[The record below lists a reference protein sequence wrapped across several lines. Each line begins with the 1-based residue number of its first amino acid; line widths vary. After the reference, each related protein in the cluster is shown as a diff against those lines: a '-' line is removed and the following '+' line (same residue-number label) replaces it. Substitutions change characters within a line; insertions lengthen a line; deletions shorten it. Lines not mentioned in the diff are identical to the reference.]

1 MFCGNGFNKK
11 SKIVNKNTTRNT
23 YIYLIRVVLVE
34 YIRYIILFLRSFF
47 PFQLIFGHLKYN
59 LFALSFW
66 FFLFLIITDKLGYNY
81 GIPFLFYSPEYNGE
95 TNWIAFGLIGFALGG
110 FNVAFNTYSYMKMG
124 NKFPFLATL
133 SRPFLRFSL
142 NNSILPIV
150 FNVFF
155 IKRFIEFQRTEE
167 FSDNLE
173 VYQYVF
179 SYVGG
184 YFLFILISLI
194 YFFPVNR
201 DVNKLLG
208 LQKEDY
214 FLEAKKSFFHKD
226 DSFNDFFRY
235 KKNRT
240 YIYMSSLLIWRRSR
254 SIDHYDKELLKK
266 VFARTKINS
275 SLFEIVTVLAFIFLG
290 VFRDVTTLSIPA
302 AMSLVMLVTIILMI
316 FSALRSWF
324 YYWTSAVFIS
334 LILFMNYMST
344 NTKWFQYT
352 SYAYGLSYN
361 DDKKVPFNIETVTER
376 NLSEKQVNNSKIEYV
391 KLLSQWRKN
400 TGFNKPKLMI
410 INTSGGGARSA
421 FWTFAVMQKL
431 DKKTNGALMKNTHL
445 ITGASGGMIGASYYR
460 SIVLDDKLKGRNTR
474 FQDSYQRNI
483 SKDLLNKLI
492 FAAFSNDMFYRT
504 HFKYN
509 GIEYRKDRGYAFEQQ
524 IHSNTNHLMDVR
536 LGYFEKPEKK
546 AVIPSMI
553 FTPTIIDNGRR
564 LLISTHNLAYLCTH
578 PNRPGGLTTSYEN
591 VDYQSFFEGNNKNNL
606 RFSSILRMNA
616 TFPFVLP
623 MTTMPTTPAMHIM
636 DAGLRDNYGGKITLE
651 MLNKMS
657 FWIRKN
663 TSGVIILQIRDT
675 KKMLRGDIVRNVS
688 LIDKFT
694 LPFGNMYGN
703 FPKTQDFDQEE
714 MMRIAV
720 TRLGFK
726 VNFVTFNLL
735 EEQKKRISLSWHL
748 TSQEK
753 ARVNKAFY
761 SRGNKFA
768 LFELNRLLKEQR

>member
-1 MFCGNGFNKK
+1 MLTLF
-11 SKIVNKNTTRNT
+11 RN
-23 YIYLIRVVLVE
+23 ILI
-34 YIRYIILFLRSFF
+34 FLRSFF
-47 PFQLIFGHLKYN
+47 PLQLLFGHLKYN

-66 FFLFLIITDKLGYNY
+66 IFLFLIVTDSVGFNY
-81 GIPFLFYSPEYNGE
+81 GIPFLFYSPEYDGE
-95 TNWIAFGLIGFALGG
+95 INWISFSLIGFALGG

-124 NKFPFLATL
+124 NKYPFLATL

-150 FNVFF
+150 FNIFF
-155 IKRFIEFQRTEE
+155 INRFIEFQRTEE
-167 FSDNLE
+167 FSNNIE

-179 SYVGG
+179 SYVAG
-184 YFLFILISLI
+184 YILFIFISLL
-194 YFFPVNR
+194 YFFPVNK

-208 LQKEDY
+208 INKDDHA
-214 FLEAKKSFFHKD
+214 LEAKNSLFHKTD
-226 DSFNDFFRY
+226 DFSGYFRY

-240 YIYMSSLLIWRRSR
+240 YIYMSSLFIWRRSR

-275 SLFEIVTVLAFIFLG
+275 SLFEIVTVITFVLLG
-290 VFRDVTTLSIPA
+290 IFRDTSMLSIPA
-302 AMSLVMLVTIILMI
+302 AMSLVMLMTIILML

-324 YYWTSAVFIS
+324 YYWTSAVVIV
-334 LILFMNYMST
+334 IIIFMNYMSIHT
-344 NTKWFQYT
+344 NWFQYA
-352 SYAYGLSYN
+352 SYAYGLSYSDN
-361 DDKKVPFNIETVTER
+361 KKIPFNIETITEK
-376 NLSEKQVNNSKIEYV
+376 NLSESQVEKSQKEYV
-391 KLLSQWRKN
+391 NLLENWRHN
-400 TGFNKPKLMI
+400 SGFKKPKLII

-421 FWTFAVMQKL
+421 FWTFAVMQKI
-431 DKKTNGALMKNTHL
+431 DKKTGGALMKNTHL
-445 ITGASGGMIGASYYR
+445 ITGASGGMIGASYFR
-460 SIVLDDKLKGRNTR
+460 SVVLNDIIKNQNTR
-474 FQDSYQRNI
+474 YQDVYQRNI

-492 FAAFSNDMFYRT
+492 FAAFSNDLFYRT

-509 GIEYRKDRGYAFEQQ
+509 NIEYRKDRGFAFEQEL
-524 IHSNTNHLMDVR
+524 HLNTNHLMDVR
-536 LGYFEKPEKK
+536 LKYFDKPEKR
-546 AVIPSMI
+546 AIIPTMI

-564 LLISTHNLAYLCTH
+564 LLISNHKLAFLCSH
-578 PNRPGGLTTSYEN
+578 HVKPEGLKSSFEN
-591 VDYQSFFEGNNKNNL
+591 IDYQSFFADNNVSDI
-606 RFSSILRMNA
+606 RFSTVLRMNA

-623 MTTMPTTPAMHIM
+623 MITMPTKPEMHLM
-636 DAGLRDNYGGKITLE
+636 DAGLRDNYGGKVSLE
-651 MLNKMS
+651 ILFKMRE
-657 FWIRKN
+657 WISKN

-675 KKMLRGDIVRNVS
+675 KKMLKGDVVRNVS
-688 LIDKFT
+688 LINKFT

-720 TRLGFK
+720 ARLGFK

-768 LFELNRLLKEQR
+768 MFEFNRLLKEQR

>member
-1 MFCGNGFNKK
+1 MIDFF
-11 SKIVNKNTTRNT
+11 
-23 YIYLIRVVLVE
+23 
-34 YIRYIILFLRSFF
+34 RYILLFLRSFF

-66 FFLFLIITDKLGYNY
+66 IFLFLIITDKIGFNY

-95 TNWIAFGLIGFALGG
+95 INCISFGLIGFALGG

-142 NNSILPIV
+142 NNSILPLL
-150 FNVFF
+150 FNIFF
-155 IKRFIEFQRTEE
+155 ISRFIEFQRTEE
-167 FSDNLE
+167 FSRDIE
-173 VYQYVF
+173 IYQYVF
-179 SYVGG
+179 SYIGG
-184 YFLFILISLI
+184 YSLFILLSLL

-208 LQKEDY
+208 LQKDDHR
-214 FLEAKKSFFHKD
+214 LEPKNSLFHK
-226 DSFNDFFRY
+226 NDGLTDYFRY

-240 YIYMSSLLIWRRSR
+240 YIYMSSLFVWRRSR
-254 SIDHYDKELLKK
+254 SIDHYDKELLRK

-275 SLFEIVTVLAFIFLG
+275 SLFEIVTVLTFILLG
-290 VFRDVTTLSIPA
+290 IFRDTSMLSIPA
-302 AMSLVMLVTIILMI
+302 AMSLVMLMTIILML

-324 YYWTSAVFIS
+324 YYWTTAVFIG
-334 LILFMNYMST
+334 LILFMNYMSS
-344 NTKWFQYT
+344 NSKWFQYT
-352 SYAYGLSYN
+352 SYAYGLSYAEE
-361 DDKKVPFNIETVTER
+361 KKTPFNIETVTER
-376 NLSEKQVNNSKIEYV
+376 NLNDNQINKSKQDYLKVLQNWK
-391 KLLSQWRKN
+391 RN
-400 TGFNKPKLMI
+400 TGCTKPKMII
-410 INTSGGGARSA
+410 INTSGGGSRSA
-421 FWTFAVMQKL
+421 FWTFAVMQKI
-431 DKKTNGALMKNTHL
+431 DKKTNGVLMKNTHW

-460 SIVLDDKLKGRNTR
+460 SVYLDDLLKDKNTR
-474 FQDSYQRNI
+474 NHDRYRENI

-509 GIEYRKDRGYAFEQQ
+509 GIEYRKDRGFAFEEQL
-524 IHSNTNHLMDVR
+524 HSNTNHLMDVR
-536 LGYFEKPEKK
+536 LRYFENPEKNAK
-546 AVIPSMI
+546 IPTMI

-564 LLISTHNLAYLCTH
+564 LLISNHNLSFICTH
-578 PNRPGGLTTSYEN
+578 PEKPAGLSTGYEN
-591 VDYQSFFEGNNKNNL
+591 IDYQSFFMDNQKKDL
-606 RFSSILRMNA
+606 RFSTILRMNA

-623 MTTMPTTPAMHIM
+623 MITMPTTPAMHVM
-636 DAGLRDNYGGKITLE
+636 DAGLRDNYGGKISLE
-651 MLNKMS
+651 MLYKMRH
-657 FWIRKN
+657 WIRNN

-714 MMRIAV
+714 MMRLAIN
-720 TRLGFK
+720 RLGFK
-726 VNFVTFNLL
+726 VNFVAFNLL

-768 LFELNRLLKEQR
+768 MFELSRLLKEQK

>member
-1 MFCGNGFNKK
+1 M
-11 SKIVNKNTTRNT
+11 IE
-23 YIYLIRVVLVE
+23 YL
-34 YIRYIILFLRSFF
+34 RYIILFLRSFF
-47 PFQLIFGHLKYN
+47 PIQLIFGHLKYN

-66 FFLFLIITDKLGYNY
+66 IFLFLIISDKIGFNY

-95 TNWIAFGLIGFALGG
+95 TNWIAFALIGFALGG

-124 NKFPFLATL
+124 SKYPFLATL

-142 NNSILPIV
+142 NNSILPII
-150 FNVFF
+150 FNIFF
-155 IKRFIEFQRTEE
+155 IRRFIEFQLTEE
-167 FSDNLE
+167 FSTDIE
-173 VYQYVF
+173 IFQYVL
-179 SYVGG
+179 SYSIG
-184 YFLFILISLI
+184 YILFIFISLL

-208 LQKEDY
+208 IQKDDY
-214 FLEAKKSFFHKD
+214 FLEAKKSLFHKD
-226 DSFNDFFRY
+226 ESFNDFFRY

-240 YIYMSSLLIWRRSR
+240 YIYVSSLFIWRRSR

-275 SLFEIVTVLAFIFLG
+275 SLFEIVTVLTFVLLG
-290 VFRDVTTLSIPA
+290 VLRDITMFSIPA
-302 AMSLVMLVTIILMI
+302 AMSLVMLITITLMI

-324 YYWTSAVFIS
+324 YYWTSAVFIA

-344 NTKWFQYT
+344 NSKWFQYT
-352 SYAYGLSYN
+352 SYAYGLSYE

-376 NLSEKQVNNSKIEYV
+376 NLSEKQVEQSMADY
-391 KLLSQWRKN
+391 LSVLEKWKNN
-400 TGFNKPKLMI
+400 TGFIKPKLII

-431 DKKTNGALMKNTHL
+431 DQKTGGALMKNTHI

-460 SIVLDDKLKGRNTR
+460 SIVLDDILRRRDTR
-474 FQDSYQRNI
+474 FQVRYQKNI

-492 FAAFSNDMFYRT
+492 YAAFSNDLFYRT

-509 GIEYRKDRGYAFEQQ
+509 GIEYRKDRGFAFEQQ
-524 IHSNTNHLMDVR
+524 LHSNTNHLMDVR
-536 LGYFEKPEKK
+536 LKYFEKPEKL
-546 AVIPSMI
+546 AIIPSMI

-564 LLISTHNLAYLCTH
+564 LLISTHNLAFLCTN
-578 PNRPGGLTTSYEN
+578 PKRPLGLKTSFEN
-591 VDYQSFFEGNNKNNL
+591 VDYQSFFADNSKKNL
-606 RFSSILRMNA
+606 RFSTILRMNA

-623 MTTMPTTPAMHIM
+623 MVTMPTTPSMHLM

-651 MLNKMS
+651 MLYKMRN
-657 FWIRKN
+657 WISKN
-663 TSGVIILQIRDT
+663 TSGVIVLQIRDT
-675 KKMLRGDIVRNVS
+675 KKLLRGDIVRNVS

-720 TRLGFK
+720 SGFGFR
-726 VNFVTFNLL
+726 VNFVSFNLL

-768 LFELNRLLKEQR
+768 MFELNRLLKEQK

>member
-1 MFCGNGFNKK
+1 M
-11 SKIVNKNTTRNT
+11 IE
-23 YIYLIRVVLVE
+23 YL
-34 YIRYIILFLRSFF
+34 RYIILFLRSFF

-66 FFLFLIITDKLGYNY
+66 IFLFLIISDKIGFNY

-124 NKFPFLATL
+124 NKYPFLATL

-142 NNSILPIV
+142 NNSILPII
-150 FNVFF
+150 FNIFF
-155 IKRFIEFQRTEE
+155 IKRFIEFQLTEE
-167 FSDNLE
+167 FSENIE
-173 VYQYVF
+173 IFQYVL
-179 SYVGG
+179 SYTLG
-184 YFLFILISLI
+184 YILFIFISLL

-208 LQKEDY
+208 LQKDDH
-214 FLEAKKSFFHKD
+214 FLESKKSLFHKD
-226 DSFNDFFRY
+226 ENFNDFFRY

-240 YIYMSSLLIWRRSR
+240 YIYMSSLFIWRRSR

-275 SLFEIVTVLAFIFLG
+275 SLFEIVTVLTFVLLG
-290 VFRDVTTLSIPA
+290 IFRDTTMFSIPA
-302 AMSLVMLVTIILMI
+302 AMSLVMLITITLMI

-324 YYWTSAVFIS
+324 YYWTSVVFIAF
-334 LILFMNYMST
+334 ILFMNYMST
-344 NTKWFQYT
+344 NSKWFQYT
-352 SYAYGLSYN
+352 SYAYGLSYE

-376 NLSEKQVNNSKIEYV
+376 NLSEKQVEQSKLDYLN
-391 KLLSQWRKN
+391 LLEKWKVN
-400 TGFNKPKLMI
+400 TGFFKPKLII

-431 DKKTNGALMKNTHL
+431 DKKTEGALMKNTHI

-460 SIVLDDKLKGRNTR
+460 SLVLDDILSRRNTR
-474 FQDSYQRNI
+474 FQDRFQKNI

-492 FAAFSNDMFYRT
+492 FAAFSNDLFYRT

-509 GIEYRKDRGYAFEQQ
+509 GIEYRKDRGFAFEQQ
-524 IHSNTNHLMDVR
+524 LHSNTNHLMDVR
-536 LGYFEKPEKK
+536 LKYFQKPEKQ
-546 AVIPSMI
+546 AIIPSMI

-564 LLISTHNLAYLCTH
+564 LLISTHNLAFLCTN
-578 PNRPGGLTTSYEN
+578 PKRPSGLKTSFEN
-591 VDYQSFFEGNNKNNL
+591 VDYQSFFAENSKNNL
-606 RFSSILRMNA
+606 RFSTILRMNA

-623 MTTMPTTPAMHIM
+623 MVTMPTTPAMHLM

-651 MLNKMS
+651 MLYKMRH
-657 FWIRKN
+657 WIRKN

-720 TRLGFK
+720 ARLGFK
-726 VNFVTFNLL
+726 VNFVAFNLL

-768 LFELNRLLKEQR
+768 MFELNRLLKEQK

>member
-1 MFCGNGFNKK
+1 MISF
-11 SKIVNKNTTRNT
+11 V
-23 YIYLIRVVLVE
+23 
-34 YIRYIILFLRSFF
+34 RYILIFLRSFF
-47 PFQLIFGHLKYN
+47 PLQLLFGHLKYN

-66 FFLFLIITDKLGYNY
+66 LFLFSIVTDGIGYNY
-81 GIPFLFYSPEYNGE
+81 GIPFLFYSPEYDGE
-95 TNWIAFGLIGFALGG
+95 INWISFGLIGFALGG

-124 NKFPFLATL
+124 NKYPFLATL
-133 SRPFLRFSL
+133 ARPFLRFSL
-142 NNSILPIV
+142 NNSILPIL
-150 FNVFF
+150 FNIFF
-155 IKRFIEFQRTEE
+155 INRFIEFQRTEE
-167 FSDNLE
+167 FSSNLE
-173 VYQYVF
+173 IYQYVF
-179 SYVGG
+179 SYIGG
-184 YFLFILISLI
+184 YILFIFISLL

-208 LQKEDY
+208 INKDDHT
-214 FLEAKKSFFHKD
+214 LEPKNSLFHKND
-226 DSFNDFFRY
+226 DFSGYFRY

-240 YIYMSSLLIWRRSR
+240 YIYMSSLFVWRRSR

-275 SLFEIVTVLAFIFLG
+275 SLFEIVTVITFVLLG
-290 VFRDVTTLSIPA
+290 IFRDTSMLSIPA
-302 AMSLVMLVTIILMI
+302 AMSLVMLMTIILMI

-324 YYWTSAVFIS
+324 YYWTSAVVIV
-334 LILFMNYMST
+334 IVLFMNYMST
-344 NTKWFQYT
+344 HSDWFQYA
-352 SYAYGLSYN
+352 SYAYGLSYC
-361 DDKKVPFNIETVTER
+361 DDKKVPFNIETVTEK
-376 NLSEKQVNNSKIEYV
+376 NLSDKQIEKSKKEYV
-391 KLLSQWRKN
+391 AVLDQWRTK
-400 TGFNKPKLMI
+400 TQLKKPKLII

-421 FWTFAVMQKL
+421 FWTFAVMQKI
-431 DKKTNGALMKNTHL
+431 DKKSNGLLMKNTHL

-460 SIVLDDKLKGRNTR
+460 SIVLNDLIKSKNTR
-474 FQDSYQRNI
+474 FQDAYQRNI
-483 SKDLLNKLI
+483 SRDLLNKLI
-492 FAAFSNDMFYRT
+492 FAAFSNDLFYRT

-509 GIEYRKDRGYAFEQQ
+509 GIEYRKDRGFAFEQEF
-524 IHSNTNHLMDVR
+524 HSNTKHLMDVS
-536 LGYFEKPEKK
+536 LKYFENPEKQ
-546 AVIPSMI
+546 ALIPTMI

-564 LLISTHNLAYLCTH
+564 LLISTHKLAFLCTH
-578 PNRPGGLTTSYEN
+578 PQRPSGLTTSYEN
-591 VDYQSFFEGNNKNNL
+591 VDFQSFFAENNPKDL
-606 RFSSILRMNA
+606 RFSTILRMNA

-623 MTTMPTTPAMHIM
+623 IVTMPTQPAMHIM

-651 MLNKMS
+651 MLYKMRN
-657 FWIRKN
+657 WIRKN

-675 KKMLRGDIVRNVS
+675 KKMLRGDVVRKVS
-688 LIDKFT
+688 LLDKFA

-720 TRLGFK
+720 NRLGFK

-768 LFELNRLLKEQR
+768 MFELNRLLKEQR